1 MSRTTAMVTAAAMV
15 LVLSVPIVL
24 NGIVKA
30 GIPASRKITMS
41 SSVASATDVTY
52 AVQFTTDQG
61 GASSNVNGVVIE
73 FCDSTPIIG
82 DSSCT
87 LPTGFD
93 SKAPTTLA
101 LGSLVGLSSL
111 TIDTVNS
118 TAQRVILTGTN
129 TAVATATA
137 VTIPLGAAGGSDG
150 ITNPSTG
157 NHTFYARVLTF
168 ATAGAAQAYTS
179 GTPGSYVDAGGIALS
194 TANQI
199 QITAKVQE
207 RLSFCVYDRA
217 NCGAGTSGI
226 ALGNF
231 NGVLDPAGEYVDK
244 QAKFDIS
251 TNALSG
257 ATVVLKGDT
266 LKSGAFDIT
275 AQGGTSA
282 VTNPT
287 NEQFGMCLWQSTG
300 SGLTLPNAT
309 YNHASCNTVV
319 QNAGPSGTG
328 NNTPGSAGG
337 SAQFGFNTTNTTSAS
352 GDTIA
357 TKPAGNTSTATLAFI
372 GNISNTTEAGIYS
385 TNLTLVATG
394 TY

>member
-1 MSRTTAMVTAAAMV
+1 V
-15 LVLSVPIVL
+15 
-24 NGIVKA
+24 
-30 GIPASRKITMS
+30 
-41 SSVASATDVTY
+41 
-52 AVQFTTDQG
+52 
-61 GASSNVNGVVIE
+61 
-73 FCDSTPIIG
+73 
-82 DSSCT
+82 
-87 LPTGFD
+87 
-93 SKAPTTLA
+93 
-101 LGSLVGLSSL
+101 
-111 TIDTVNS
+111 
-118 TAQRVILTGTN
+118 LTGTN
-129 TAVATATA
+129 TAVASATA
-137 VTIPLGAAGGSDG
+137 VTIPLGSSGVSDG
-150 ITNPSTG
+150 LTNPSTG
-157 NHTFYARVLTF
+157 NHTFYARILTF

-179 GTPGSYVDAGGIALS
+179 GTPGSYVDAGGVALS

-217 NCGAGTSGI
+217 NCAAGTSGI

-266 LKSGAFDIT
+266 LKSGAFSIT

-328 NNTPGSAGG
+328 NNTPGSAAG

-357 TKPAGNTSTATLAFI
+357 NKPAGSTSTATLAFI
-372 GNISNTTEAGIYS
+372 GNISNTTEAGIYT
-385 TNLTLVATG
+385 TNLQLIATG